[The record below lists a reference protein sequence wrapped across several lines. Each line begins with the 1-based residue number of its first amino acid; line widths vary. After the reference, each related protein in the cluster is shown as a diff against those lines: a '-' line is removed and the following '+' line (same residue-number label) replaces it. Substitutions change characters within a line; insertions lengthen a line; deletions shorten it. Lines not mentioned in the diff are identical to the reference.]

1 MSTTMTDRTIL
12 VVGGAGYI
20 GSHAVK
26 ALRARGFTPVVLD
39 NLSAGHAAAVDGVE
53 LIRGDLGDTALLDGI
68 FRNHQIH
75 CVMHFA
81 ALIFVGESEKDP
93 LAYYDNNV
101 VRTHRLLGAM
111 LRHGVKRFIFSSSA
125 AVYGTPDR
133 VPIPEDAPPRPINP
147 YGNTKF
153 VVELLLA
160 DLAKA
165 CGLRYAALRYFNAA
179 GADADGQ
186 LGESHDPENHLIPLV
201 LDAAAGRREA
211 VQVFGT
217 DYPTPDG
224 TCIRDYI
231 HVTDLVDAHIRA
243 IEALDRHPALV
254 LNLGT
259 GRGYSVREIVK
270 IAGVVTGRPVP
281 VRETARRPGDPPALV
296 ADPGRAK
303 TLLGWT
309 PAQSDIA
316 TIVRTAWN
324 WHQHRAF

>member
-1 MSTTMTDRTIL
+1 MTERTIL

-26 ALRARGFTPVVLD
+26 ALRARGFRPVVLD
-39 NLSAGHAAAVDGVE
+39 NLSTGHAAAVEGVE

-68 FRNHQIH
+68 FSGHRIH
-75 CVMHFA
+75 GVMHFA

-101 VRTHRLLGAM
+101 VRTHRLLEVM

-133 VPIPEDAPPRPINP
+133 VPIPEDTRPRPINP

-160 DLAKA
+160 DLARA
-165 CGLRYAALRYFNAA
+165 CGLHYAALRYFNAA

-201 LDAAAGRREA
+201 LDATAGRREA

-224 TCIRDYI
+224 TCVRDYI

-243 IEALDRHPALV
+243 IEALERHPALV

-259 GRGYSVREIVK
+259 GRGYSVRVIVK
-270 IAGVVTGRPVP
+270 IAGEVTGRPVP
-281 VRETARRPGDPPALV
+281 VRESARRPGDPPALV
-296 ADPGRAK
+296 ADPGRARDR
-303 TLLGWT
+303 LGWA

-324 WHQHRAF
+324 WHQHRLF